1 MSYASIVPEVIIGAG
16 LCTILPPNY
25 REVAFSE
32 AGVSAPEVSAVLC
45 RSMADRFDVVGV
57 RIKDEGP
64 IVARMVLRAKPR
76 TTVVAPARRDGRL
89 VEGINGGALGGE
101 GEGEGEGDVEGLA
114 YLALGDPELRLAPLP
129 KSCRQG
135 AGGCMISS

>member
-1 MSYASIVPEVIIGAG
+1 
-16 LCTILPPNY
+16 
-25 REVAFSE
+25 
-32 AGVSAPEVSAVLC
+32 
-45 RSMADRFDVVGV
+45 MADRFDVVGV

-101 GEGEGEGDVEGLA
+101 GEGDVEGLA